1 MARPRSTRAES
12 ATTPTRR
19 RRIRSSVSHCGA
31 EGARA
36 CAHRCVRL
44 NARLRAAIL
53 PRDRAARPP
62 PASAPAPKVLQ
73 RGDRHEER
81 IRSGRDAQGGAVMT
95 LGATQ
100 NV

>member
-12 ATTPTRR
+12 ATAPTRR

-36 CAHRCVRL
+36 CAHRRVRL

-53 PRDRAARPP
+53 LLPGPTTFN
-62 PASAPAPKVLQ
+62 KTELVMKK
-73 RGDRHEER
+73 R
-81 IRSGRDAQGGAVMT
+81 ICPLHKM
-95 LGATQ
+95 LGL
-100 NV
+100 

>member
-62 PASAPAPKVLQ
+62 LRLDKDGIEHLK
-73 RGDRHEER
+73 RFEDN
-81 IRSGRDAQGGAVMT
+81 RDAELEAMH
-95 LGATQ
+95 
-100 NV
+100 